1 VASWLLPRAMRP
13 HVAAV
18 YAFARIADD
27 IADEGKLPAEERR
40 MQLGAW
46 QARLHAALAAAP
58 GTAGPVADEKEL
70 MLLALAHSIRT
81 LDLPIPLFDDLV
93 SAFAQDTT
101 TSRYDS
107 WDEVFDYCR
116 RSANPVGRLV
126 LRIAGCADAALDR
139 SSDALCTALQLTN
152 FWQDFG
158 RDWLIGRL
166 YVPRDAIVL
175 NRAREMD
182 LNGAMLPGEWLA
194 VLDGCLAVTRQQ
206 FALGR
211 AVCDGVRGR
220 LRYELR
226 LTWHGGMR
234 VLDAVEEAAPYL
246 LHHRPALGV
255 RDMPSLLWRA
265 FRWTDAS

>member
-1 VASWLLPRAMRP
+1 MRP

-46 QARLHAALAAAP
+46 QARL
-58 GTAGPVADEKEL
+58 
-70 MLLALAHSIRT
+70 
-81 LDLPIPLFDDLV
+81 
-93 SAFAQDTT
+93 
-101 TSRYDS
+101 
-107 WDEVFDYCR
+107 
-116 RSANPVGRLV
+116 
-126 LRIAGCADAALDR
+126 DA
-139 SSDALCTALQLTN
+139 
-152 FWQDFG
+152 
-158 RDWLIGRL
+158 
-166 YVPRDAIVL
+166 
-175 NRAREMD
+175 
-182 LNGAMLPGEWLA
+182 AMLPGEWLA